1 MDWSGP
7 AQKVLAGNMKS
18 DSNKALIIP
27 EKRKCVDVL
36 R

>member
-1 MDWSGP
+1 MKWSGP
-7 AQKVLAGNMKS
+7 AQKFVAGNMKS

-27 EKRKCVDVL
+27 EKLKCVDVL